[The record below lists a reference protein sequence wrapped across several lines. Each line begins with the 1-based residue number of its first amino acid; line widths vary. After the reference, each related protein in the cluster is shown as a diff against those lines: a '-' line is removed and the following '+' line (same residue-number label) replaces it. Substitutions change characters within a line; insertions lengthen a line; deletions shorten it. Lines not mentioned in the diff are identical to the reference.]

1 MCCAG
6 VLLMGVAPRIPG
18 GGGIKEFASIFVR
31 GHKHEAMPIASV
43 RAYKDKTVKAEN
55 LYLGSGP
62 YFTDPKTWTVNNFFK
77 VQTVAADV
85 YVYILQDAKDSSGS
99 TYHAGD
105 TLASYNVNSDTT
117 LFLEK
122 IFYPLPGKSWS

>member
-1 MCCAG
+1 
-6 VLLMGVAPRIPG
+6 MGVAPRMPS
-18 GGGIKEFASIFVR
+18 GGIKEFASIFVR

-43 RAYKDKTVKAEN
+43 RSYKDKTVKAEN
-55 LYLGSGP
+55 LYLASGP
-62 YFTDPKTWTVNNFFK
+62 YFTSPQTWIVNNLFK
-77 VQTVAADV
+77 VEVVSADV

-99 TYHAGD
+99 TYSAGD

-117 LFLEK
+117 VFLEK